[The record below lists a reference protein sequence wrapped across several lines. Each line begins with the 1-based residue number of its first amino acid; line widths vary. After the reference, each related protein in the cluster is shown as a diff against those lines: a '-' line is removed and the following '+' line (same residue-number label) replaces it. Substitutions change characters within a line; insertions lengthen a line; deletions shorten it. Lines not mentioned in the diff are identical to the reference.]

1 MIQVNGAWKCPYFA
15 LCIIGQISKN
25 ASHSCPLRYAYDA
38 TWKHRVYKFG
48 NKALLF
54 YCTLL
59 KTCQVHKSVQ
69 MYKILI
75 QRNDIYS
82 SLFCR
87 NKTRKDIYALIIRT
101 VNCEKIWEIQFWHA
115 WVESDVCKQSF
126 LIQTRTVEHV
136 DKYFFTSYNWKHF
149 GGISFTIVDHRL
161 SVCAQILWY
170 IWCSWFYSFN

>member
-1 MIQVNGAWKCPYFA
+1 MAHENVLTLHCA
-15 LCIIGQISKN
+15 LSDRFQKMHLTL
-25 ASHSCPLRYAYDA
+25 ALYAMHMTQLESIEYIN
-38 TWKHRVYKFG
+38 FG

-101 VNCEKIWEIQFWHA
+101 VNCEKI
-115 WVESDVCKQSF
+115 
-126 LIQTRTVEHV
+126 
-136 DKYFFTSYNWKHF
+136 
-149 GGISFTIVDHRL
+149 
-161 SVCAQILWY
+161 
-170 IWCSWFYSFN
+170 

>member
-82 SLFCR
+82 SLFCL
-87 NKTRKDIYALIIRT
+87 NKTREDIYALIIRT

-136 DKYFFTSYNWKHF
+136 DKYF
-149 GGISFTIVDHRL
+149 L
-161 SVCAQILWY
+161 Y
-170 IWCSWFYSFN
+170 II

>member
-1 MIQVNGAWKCPYFA
+1 MAHENVLTLHCA
-15 LCIIGQISKN
+15 LSDRFQKMHLTL
-25 ASHSCPLRYAYDA
+25 ALYAMHM
-38 TWKHRVYKFG
+38 TQLESIEYKFG

-101 VNCEKIWEIQFWHA
+101 VNCEKI
-115 WVESDVCKQSF
+115 
-126 LIQTRTVEHV
+126 
-136 DKYFFTSYNWKHF
+136 
-149 GGISFTIVDHRL
+149 
-161 SVCAQILWY
+161 
-170 IWCSWFYSFN
+170 